1 MYRSPV
7 IGLHRTV
14 PGSTRTLALLGLVLS
29 VTVVTGVAS
38 ACASSSTST
47 EETREASPRGPQPA
61 KHDSKATTT
70 STNQPPENSD
80 SQSAESNHADASK
93 RVDAPEPDALSR
105 MLTGISGTGQ
115 LFATLHTSEGKIR
128 CRLFENKAPVTVA
141 NFVGLARGTKPWRSP
156 SNPDQVRRAPFYDGL
171 AFYRVI
177 PDFIVQSGAPNN
189 DPTAGP
195 GYRLPDEFHPDLS
208 HDRPG
213 ILGMANQGAKTA
225 GSQFYITL
233 RAAPHLDGRH
243 PIFGHCQNLDV
254 ISRIATRPAD
264 ANNRPEH
271 PARIEDITFSRKS
284 DADES
289 SE

>member
-1 MYRSPV
+1 M
-7 IGLHRTV
+7 T
-14 PGSTRTLALLGLVLS
+14 
-29 VTVVTGVAS
+29 S
-38 ACASSSTST
+38 A
-47 EETREASPRGPQPA
+47 
-61 KHDSKATTT
+61 
-70 STNQPPENSD
+70 TNQPAARSD
-80 SQSAESNHADASK
+80 SQSAESKHADAST
-93 RVDAPEPDALSR
+93 RIDAPEPDALSR
-105 MLTGISGTGQ
+105 MLTGISGSGP
-115 LFATLHTSEGKIR
+115 LFATLHTTEGEIR
-128 CRLFENKAPVTVA
+128 CRLFEKKAPVTVA
-141 NFVGLARGTKPWRSP
+141 NFVGLARGKKAWRSP
-156 SNPDQVRRAPFYDGL
+156 AHPDDVRRDPFYDGL

-271 PARIEDITFSRKS
+271 PARIEEITVSRKS
-284 DADES
+284 DAAD
-289 SE
+289 SER